1 MPPNKKPYFSII
13 VPTYNRGEFIIKALE
28 SIEKQS
34 FKDWECLIIDDGS
47 TDNTKEK
54 VREFI
59 KGDSRFQYHYQNNQ
73 ERSAARNNGIKKAKG
88 KYICFLDSD
97 DYYLSNRLK
106 NLHNELINKK
116 YDVLYTGIKFEY
128 NGSRIESTYV
138 NPGNNILDYLAQN
151 VIGIPQVCLKRE
163 LFETNQFNTDIS
175 IGEDFELWVRISSEK
190 KFNYQENN
198 ATIIAVEHDDRSV
211 NLKTSNSPIKQ
222 LKTLHYV
229 FSHGH
234 PGYFISK
241 RIKNEKLSN
250 CYFNMAKHHMLNRNY
265 SRSILLTIRSLIQ
278 QPKNRL
284 TRHKIYCL
292 YKLCSRRIPKEYT

>member
-163 LFETNQFNTDIS
+163 LFENNQFNTDIS

>member
-163 LFETNQFNTDIS
+163 LFENNQFNTDIS

-265 SRSILLTIRSLIQ
+265 SRSILLTIRSLIK